1 VRSWIRSIQRVE
13 RVVEGPGLH
22 RIEVWQYCNAEER
35 TERTMTLQSF
45 LAPLCNLSWLKE
57 NKANLKLLSLYYN
70 IVYIIYIYDN
80 TCLNIINKY
89 IYIYSLSLHSFVDA
103 LLVQSKWPRLQ
114 RLVNMAE
121 IPPAVVGLWA
131 DIFHPVP
138 RSLRRICEQHVPLWH
153 LVFLASIH
161 KLHVPALIRHCFLH
175 CFHFGSV
182 PRISLESRFYDF
194 ELFVVMIS
202 TSLFEICV
210 SPAKS

>member
-1 VRSWIRSIQRVE
+1 MRSWIRSIQRVE

-57 NKANLKLLSLYYN
+57 NKATLKLHSLYYN
-70 IVYIIYIYDN
+70 IMYNIYIYIYDN
-80 TCLNIINKY
+80 TCLYIIY
-89 IYIYSLSLHSFVDA
+89 IYILYHCTLFVDA

-153 LVFLASIH
+153 VWCFWPAYISCMYRRWSDTAFCIVSTLAVCHAFLLRAGSMI
-161 KLHVPALIRHCFLH
+161 LNSLSWWFL
-175 CFHFGSV
+175 
-182 PRISLESRFYDF
+182 RRF
-194 ELFVVMIS
+194 S
-202 TSLFEICV
+202 KSV